1 MVLQGVEVSQIIKCS
16 FVPVVQFKW
25 SSSHSSFPVQIPG
38 VRMVLKVIWI
48 LLFKSVKI
56 NSLLLSPS

>member
-16 FVPVVQFKW
+16 FVPVVQFEW
-25 SSSHSSFPVQIPG
+25 SSLHSSLPVQIPG

-48 LLFKSVKI
+48 LLS
-56 NSLLLSPS
+56 SLEK